1 MSLEILLGSTGKKT
15 FFAVFDRAMERKHA
29 FQSGH
34 ETVRESLEKFGP
46 RSDVTESNPNSKILV
61 RHRDGSERTI
71 ASSVELIEK
80 NREILEAPNLSLLC
94 QCLLAL
100 NFGPN
105 FQVIEDVKLY
115 GDLFERNREKMAL
128 LYDIRSLKRP
138 QKSDEK
144 LIFFAQD
151 LSRSIPVKII
161 VENVKSSEMRCTVL
175 LLPEKIGD

>member
-115 GDLFERNREKMAL
+115 GDLFERNREKMAI
-128 LYDIRSLKRP
+128 LYDIESLARP
-138 QKSDEK
+138 KISDEK

-161 VENVKSSEMRCTVL
+161 VENFRSSEMRCTVL